1 MAIKLIGLDVDG
13 TLMNSRNQL
22 TPGTVQAL
30 QAAADSGLHVA
41 LATGRMLSE
50 CDELLAQL
58 PMIRYAMT
66 CTGTQVIDLQTGETL
81 FRHSLTAD
89 ELRRLCRKFDGLDT
103 MLEIFDDRDGLIH
116 NSAWHLANA
125 ERYCSHGLAEAIRRY
140 HGAEENLAQYLEDF
154 TGPTNK
160 LHMFFGTIAEKQE
173 GFARMAGEP
182 YVYIES
188 CANDL
193 EIMPQNVDKG
203 TGLEALAQVLGL
215 DASEVMAIGDAGNDI
230 GMLRYAGL
238 AVVMGNGTDEAKAW
252 ADRITL
258 DNDHD
263 GAAWA
268 VRQVLQ
274 EQGMA

>member
-30 QAAADSGLHVA
+30 QAAADRGVHVA

-50 CDELLAQL
+50 CGELLAQL
-58 PMIRYAMT
+58 PMIRDALT

-188 CANDL
+188 CAKASRPVPL
-193 EIMPQNVDKG
+193 STFCGMISRS
-203 TGLEALAQVLGL
+203 LAQL
-215 DASEVMAIGDAGNDI
+215 SM
-230 GMLRYAGL
+230 
-238 AVVMGNGTDEAKAW
+238 
-252 ADRITL
+252 
-258 DNDHD
+258 
-263 GAAWA
+263 
-268 VRQVLQ
+268 
-274 EQGMA
+274 